1 MAPEYTCKAER
12 IPREQKA
19 LGMNFAFGFKGEGPT
34 HCMPLIFTARVGK
47 QNQHG
52 WLETIGA
59 MRNEVC
65 LADWHIYYL
74 FYRWDYNRILADDL
88 PGTTVGDAKV
98 AFSYNS
104 QRDLVEPLT
113 DIGRSSGAAVHNQLD
128 S

>member
-1 MAPEYTCKAER
+1 
-12 IPREQKA
+12 
-19 LGMNFAFGFKGEGPT
+19 MNFAFGFKGEGPT

-88 PGTTVGDAKV
+88 PGTKYTL
-98 AFSYNS
+98 S
-104 QRDLVEPLT
+104 QERLWAMPKWPSRIT
-113 DIGRSSGAAVHNQLD
+113 RSAIWSSL
-128 S
+128 